1 MVMAYVSIPLFNVI
15 VLMVIKV
22 GIVQNIFVPVIQ
34 HGLILLSLLIML
46 IMMRNVQI
54 WDSVIVQQVFV
65 NVVKDMKDEHVKEKL
80 VPIIVMG
87 MGNVNQ

>member
-46 IMMRNVQI
+46 IMMQNVQI